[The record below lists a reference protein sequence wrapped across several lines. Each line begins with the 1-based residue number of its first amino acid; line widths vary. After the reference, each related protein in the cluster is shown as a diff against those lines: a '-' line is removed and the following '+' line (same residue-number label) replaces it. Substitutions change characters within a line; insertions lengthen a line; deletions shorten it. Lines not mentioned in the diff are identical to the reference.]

1 MGEPHTDSLVCRIAT
16 RVGND
21 RQRVAICTQIR
32 PQACETSA
40 DLVSTMSNDPLLPV
54 HSSPA
59 VRLGYVGLGL
69 GFTGLGII
77 GALLPVMPTTCFL
90 LLALWAF
97 SKGSPR
103 LHNWL
108 WQHKHLG
115 APLRRWKEHRCI
127 PVSAKVAAIVSM
139 SGSLT
144 YVLLFASLG
153 PLALGGTVGFI
164 GVGAFV
170 VLRIPSV
177 PRGRPED
184 CARPAAATA
193 MATHSE
199 AVEASTITE
208 LSAGTCD
215 VPNS

>member
-1 MGEPHTDSLVCRIAT
+1 MP
-16 RVGND
+16 
-21 RQRVAICTQIR
+21 
-32 PQACETSA
+32 
-40 DLVSTMSNDPLLPV
+40 NDPTMRV

-59 VRLGYVGLGL
+59 LRLGYVGLGL
-69 GFTGLGII
+69 GFTGLGVI

-103 LHNWL
+103 LHHWL
-108 WQHKHLG
+108 WHHKHLG

-153 PLALGGTVGFI
+153 PVALGGTVGFI

-184 CARPAAATA
+184 CARPEAAVAMAAAG
-193 MATHSE
+193 SCLEE
-199 AVEASTITE
+199 AVEAGDAAEFVTRK
-208 LSAGTCD
+208 CD
-215 VPNS
+215 VPYS